1 MEKEKMIKTFKEM
14 DFNILCYL
22 NEAVDEYVE
31 NLEKYNYG
39 IDKELIELDEVLCDS
54 AMERAKEL
62 INAEKELKEI
72 LVNETF
78 DDYEL
83 MGNSCSVDTYFADA
97 LENKDYSLEDLYFI
111 TKDLKDY
118 LNKELY
124 IEDAV
129 DRDSNT
135 LQIISD
141 KEDNII
147 AKIYY

>member
-31 NLEKYNYG
+31 NLEKHYE
-39 IDKELIELDEVLCDS
+39 IDKELIELNDLLCDA
-54 AMERAKEL
+54 AMQRAKEL
-62 INAEKELKEI
+62 INCEKELKEI
-72 LVNETF
+72 LANETF

-83 MGNSCSVDTYFADA
+83 MGNSCTVDKYFTNA
-97 LENKDYSLEDLYFI
+97 LEDTDYSVEDLYFI

-118 LNKELY
+118 LNRELY

-129 DRDSNT
+129 DRYNNT
-135 LQIISD
+135 LQIVSD

>member
-14 DFNILCYL
+14 DFNILCHL

-31 NLEKYNYG
+31 NLAKHYE
-39 IDKELIELDEVLCDS
+39 IDKELIVLNEVLCDS
-54 AMERAKEL
+54 AMQRAKEL
-62 INAEKELKEI
+62 INCEKELKEI
-72 LVNETF
+72 LANETF
-78 DDYEL
+78 DNYEL
-83 MGNSCSVDTYFADA
+83 MGNSCTVDKYFTNA
-97 LENKDYSLEDLYFI
+97 LEDTDYSLNDLYFI

-118 LNKELY
+118 LNRELY

-129 DRDSNT
+129 DRDGNT
-135 LQIISD
+135 LQIISN